1 MKSMHKLSFLLTAG
15 VFLMLAGTASA
26 TNGYFTHGTGTKN
39 KGMAGA
45 GMAGATD
52 AIAMANNP
60 AAAIFAIGKL
70 DAGAALFSPLRSY
83 NTTTSVY
90 NGTGGTFTI
99 GPNDLD
105 SDRNYFVIPHV
116 AYSWGVGANGAL
128 GVAFYGRGG
137 MNTKWQGGTA
147 TFDPDG
153 PGPAPIMT
161 LPGTFGFGKAGVDLS
176 QAFLDIV
183 YASKSGDNFAW
194 GAGLVVAVQSFEAY
208 GVGSFAPFT
217 QTFAESGGAVLPAN
231 LSNNGHELS
240 TGVGAKIGV
249 DFAVTDRLRFA
260 ASYQSEIG
268 MSELDDYADLFA
280 EDGGFDIPADAKFGL
295 TFKASERLSLSFD
308 VEHIWYSDISSVGNP
323 FANIFTC
330 PSVNPLSTDFSG
342 CLGGSNGAGF
352 GWDDMTV
359 YKVGFEWNSGSSDY
373 TWRAGYSHGS
383 QPIPNTEAMFNI
395 LAPATI
401 EDHIA
406 GGFTK
411 KMGNGEL
418 NFSVM
423 YAFDNSVTG
432 PNFFDFDPTN
442 IVGPPQNIEISMY
455 QWEVELSYSW
465 RFGK

>member
-15 VFLMLAGTASA
+15 LLLALAGTASA

-45 GMAGATD
+45 GIAGATD
-52 AIAMANNP
+52 AISMANNP
-60 AAAIFAIGKL
+60 ASAIFAIGKL

-90 NGTGGTFTI
+90 NGAGTAFTI

-147 TFDPDG
+147 VFSDPNTG
-153 PGPAPIMT
+153 QLFPPQ
-161 LPGTFGFGKAGVDLS
+161 PGTFGAGKAGVDLS

-183 YASKSGDNFAW
+183 YASKTSDNFAW

-208 GVGSFAPFT
+208 GVETFAPFT
-217 QTFAESGGAVLPAN
+217 RTFIEDGLPPSN
-231 LSNNGHELS
+231 LSGNGHELS
-240 TGVGAKIGV
+240 TGVGAKVGI
-249 DFAVTDRLRFA
+249 DFALGDRVRIG
-260 ASYQSEIG
+260 ASYQTEIG
-268 MSELDDYADLFA
+268 MSELDDYSDLFA
-280 EDGGFDIPADAKFGL
+280 ESGGFDIPADAKIGV
-295 TFKASERLSLSFD
+295 TFKANEGLSLSFD
-308 VEHIWYSDISSVGNP
+308 IEHIWYSDVGSVGNP
-323 FANIFTC
+323 FANIFDC
-330 PSVNPLSTDFSG
+330 FGGDFSS

-352 GWDDMTV
+352 GWDDMTI

-383 QPIPNTEAMFNI
+383 QPIASTEVMFNI

-411 KMGNGEL
+411 KMGETGEL

-432 PNFFDFDPTN
+432 PNLFDFNQLAPP
-442 IVGPPQNIEISMY
+442 VGPPQNIEISMY

>member
-15 VFLMLAGTASA
+15 VLLALAGTASA

-52 AIAMANNP
+52 SISIANNP
-60 AAAIFAIGKL
+60 ASAIFAIGKL
-70 DAGAALFSPLRSY
+70 DAGAAIFSPLRSY
-83 NTTTSVY
+83 NTSTSLY
-90 NGTGGTFTI
+90 NGAGTAFTI

-116 AYSWGVGANGAL
+116 AYTWGVGTNGAL

-147 TFDPDG
+147 SFFFP
-153 PGPAPIMT
+153 PAGQTVTP
-161 LPGTFGFGKAGVDLS
+161 PGTFGAGKAGVDLS
-176 QAFLDIV
+176 QAFLDIA
-183 YASKSGDNFAW
+183 YASKTSDKFAW
-194 GAGLVVAVQSFEAY
+194 GAALVVAVQSFEAY
-208 GVGSFAPFT
+208 GVNSFAPFT
-217 QTFAESGGAVLPAN
+217 QTFAESGGAVFPAN
-231 LSNNGHELS
+231 LSDNGHELS
-240 TGVGAKIGV
+240 TGVGAKVGI
-249 DFAVTDRLRFA
+249 DFAH
-260 ASYQSEIG
+260 
-268 MSELDDYADLFA
+268 
-280 EDGGFDIPADAKFGL
+280 IPADAKFGL
-295 TFKASERLSLSFD
+295 TFKANEGLSLSFD
-308 VEHIWYSDISSVGNP
+308 VEHIWYSDIGSVGNP

-359 YKVGFEWNSGSSDY
+359 YKVGVEWSSGSSDY

-383 QPIPNTEAMFNI
+383 QPIASTEVMFNI
-395 LAPATI
+395 LAPGTI
-401 EDHIA
+401 EDHIS

-411 KMGNGEL
+411 KMGETGEL
-418 NFSVM
+418 NFSAT

-432 PNFFDFDPTN
+432 PNLFDFDQFNPL
-442 IVGPPQNIEISMY
+442 GPPQNIEISMY
-455 QWEVELSYSW
+455 QWEVELSYTW

>member
-1 MKSMHKLSFLLTAG
+1 MKTMHKLSFLLIAG

-52 AIAMANNP
+52 AIAIANNP

-83 NTTTSVY
+83 KTTTSLY
-90 NGTGGTFTI
+90 DGAGTAFTI

-116 AYSWGVGANGAL
+116 AYSWGVGTDGAL

-147 TFDPDG
+147 SFFSPQAGAVVT
-153 PGPAPIMT
+153 A
-161 LPGTFGFGKAGVDLS
+161 PGTFGAGKAGVDLS
-176 QAFLDIV
+176 QAFLDIA
-183 YASKSGDNFAW
+183 YASKAGDNFAW
-194 GAGLVVAVQSFEAY
+194 GAALVVAVQSFEAY
-208 GVGSFAPFT
+208 GVETFAPFT
-217 QTFAESGGAVLPAN
+217 RTFAESGGAVLPAN
-231 LSNNGHELS
+231 LSGNGHELS
-240 TGVGAKIGV
+240 TGVGAKLGF
-249 DFAVTDRLRFA
+249 DFALTDRVRLA
-260 ASYQSEIG
+260 ASYQTEIG
-268 MSELDDYADLFA
+268 MSELDDYSDLFA
-280 EDGGFDIPADAKFGL
+280 EGGGFDIPANARIGL
-295 TFKASERLSLSFD
+295 TFRASEGLSLSFD
-308 VEHIWYSDISSVGNP
+308 VEHIWYNDIASVGNP

-330 PSVNPLSTDFSG
+330 PTVNPASTDFSG

-359 YKVGFEWNSGSSDY
+359 YKVGVEWSNGSDY

-383 QPIPNTEAMFNI
+383 QPIPGTEVMFNI

-411 KMGNGEL
+411 KMGETGEL

-423 YAFDNSVTG
+423 YAFNNSVVG
-432 PNFFDFDPTN
+432 PNFFDFDQFNPL
-442 IVGPPQNIEISMY
+442 GPPQNIEISMY

>member
-15 VFLMLAGTASA
+15 VLLALAGTASA

-52 AIAMANNP
+52 AISMANNP
-60 AAAIFAIGKL
+60 ASAVFAVGKL
-70 DAGAALFSPLRSY
+70 DAGAAIFSPLRSY

-90 NGTGGTFTI
+90 NGAPPTFTI

-105 SDRNYFVIPHV
+105 SDRNYFVIPHI
-116 AYSWGVGANGAL
+116 AYSWGIGADSAL

-147 TFDPDG
+147 SFFFP
-153 PGPAPIMT
+153 PAGQTVSP
-161 LPGTFGFGKAGVDLS
+161 PGTFGAGKAGVDLS

-183 YASKSGDNFAW
+183 YASKVSDKFAW

-217 QTFAESGGAVLPAN
+217 RTLAEDGLPPTN

-240 TGVGAKIGV
+240 SGVGAKVGI
-249 DFAVTDRLRFA
+249 DFALGDRVRVA
-260 ASYQSEIG
+260 ASYQTEIG
-268 MSELDDYADLFA
+268 MSELDDYSDLFA
-280 EDGGFDIPADAKFGL
+280 ENGGFDIPADAKFGV
-295 TFKASERLSLSFD
+295 TFKANERLSLSFD
-308 VEHIWYSDISSVGNP
+308 VEHIWYSDIGSVGNP

-359 YKVGFEWNSGSSDY
+359 YKVGFEWSSGSSDY

-383 QPIPNTEAMFNI
+383 QPIANTEVMFNI

-411 KMGNGEL
+411 KMGATSEL

-432 PNFFDFDPTN
+432 PNFFDFDPQN